1 MILMPEKIAFGWHI
15 TLLQPERENTSVW
28 YICPPLEAD
37 IVNHGSYCLAMK
49 VHSTTQRT
57 AKPVL
62 PSAAGV

>member
-1 MILMPEKIAFGWHI
+1 MILMPERIAFGWHI

-49 VHSTTQRT
+49 VHSTTQ
-57 AKPVL
+57 
-62 PSAAGV
+62 

>member
-1 MILMPEKIAFGWHI
+1 MIPRPERIAFGWLYR

-49 VHSTTQRT
+49 VHSTTQ
-57 AKPVL
+57 
-62 PSAAGV
+62 